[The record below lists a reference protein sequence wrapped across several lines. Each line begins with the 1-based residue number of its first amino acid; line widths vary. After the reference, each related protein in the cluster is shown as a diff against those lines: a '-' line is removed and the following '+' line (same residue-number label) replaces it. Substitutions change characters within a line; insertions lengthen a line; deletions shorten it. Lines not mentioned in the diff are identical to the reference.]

1 MSNIYLPSLI
11 MYKNLNLTTGQIT
24 EFKGPCPDSMAVMK
38 ESSFFQVGKRGRK
51 ERGGRGY
58 CTVVDLELSILAAL
72 DCCQHN
78 K

>member
-11 MYKNLNLTTGQIT
+11 MYKNLNLTTGKIT
-24 EFKGPCPDSMAVMK
+24 AFKGPCPDSVAVMK
-38 ESSFFQVGKRGRK
+38 ESSFFQVGK